1 MNSLDFIFQR
11 RSIRK
16 FTDAAVEDEVLEQLL
31 RAAMAAPSAMNT
43 KPWRFIVVQ
52 EPDRLERLRGVM
64 PFAKMKAAA
73 AISVCADLRGP
84 RNLVTG
90 KFWQQDCS
98 AATQNVLLA
107 ATALGLGAGMV
118 IVNTLGRR
126 RAPVGWIG
134 RVGQFASAILAVKKL
149 FARAGRTA

>member
-16 FTDAAVEDEVLEQLL
+16 FTDDAVEDEVLEQLL

-43 KPWRFIVVQ
+43 KPWRFIVVR

-98 AATQNVLLA
+98 AATQNLSL
-107 ATALGLGAGMV
+107 
-118 IVNTLGRR
+118 R
-126 RAPVGWIG
+126 
-134 RVGQFASAILAVKKL
+134 
-149 FARAGRTA
+149 